1 MSISSERGK
10 DFEQLVAKMIRS
22 KLAAKVMR
30 DRRSGA
36 GNNKSDISDYYGQIP
51 LSIECKDQDTVKI
64 KEWFTQADQAS
75 SFNQVPTVVF
85 HADSEILATLRFS
98 DLLNFLVE
106 IADQKA
112 EIDDLREPVRITTNV
127 TSLPIQLGRKDSMEI
142 NVEHK
147 NGERIIQIVGPGAD
161 RQYCKN
167 GHIADDY
174 GYCMQLSCKYSRGYR
189 KPKAKKS
196 GKRT

>member
-1 MSISSERGK
+1 MSISSDKGK
-10 DFEQLVAKMIRS
+10 GFEQLVAKMIRS

-64 KEWFTQADQAS
+64 KEWFTQAVQAS

-85 HADSEILATLRFS
+85 HADAEILATLRFS

-112 EIDDLREPVRITTNV
+112 EIDDLRVPTMADYLQPTAKAIDPHLA
-127 TSLPIQLGRKDSMEI
+127 SAIKQK
-142 NVEHK
+142 
-147 NGERIIQIVGPGAD
+147 IVAGFSTC
-161 RQYCKN
+161 RN
-167 GHIADDY
+167 GHLADMY
-174 GYCMQLSCKYSRGYR
+174 GYCQQLSCPYSRGYK
-189 KPKAKKS
+189 KPKAKKP
-196 GKRT
+196 GKKT